1 MCGFKMKIMGWIL
14 DKNKGVD
21 IGCVNLF
28 KVMQKKSFN
37 LLGFNRKGSL
47 FHNNIIC
54 NTFRATIC
62 KHSMRAA
69 MGSKFSRFG
78 DIFHALSECPSLGLS
93 WVHGWLLI

>member
-1 MCGFKMKIMGWIL
+1 MKENVWFKGE
-14 DKNKGVD
+14 NKGVD
-21 IGCVNLF
+21 IGCVGHF
-28 KVMQKKSFN
+28 EVMQKQSFN

-62 KHSMRAA
+62 KHSMRV
-69 MGSKFSRFG
+69 MGSKFFRFR